1 MVTMLVTVYRNEEMI
16 AQASFLAP
24 EHLTWI
30 EDGKKEKWW
39 GEPDTLRFEIEDISA
54 RIELENIMRTRQAL
68 YPSPEEFLNA
78 FFDGGDAAIEELRQ
92 KRLAVKAKY
101 PKPQTGEK

>member
-1 MVTMLVTVYRNEEMI
+1 MKEVKVFRGSEWI
-16 AQASFLAP
+16 ALGKFEDPTS
-24 EHLTWI
+24 WI
-30 EDGKKEKWW
+30 EEGKKERWW
-39 GEPDTLRFEIEDISA
+39 GDPNLLTFEITDVTLKY
-54 RIELENIMRTRQAL
+54 ELEKIIAARRTE
-68 YPSPEEFLNA
+68 YPGIEEFLNA